1 MDALLKGAAARC
13 TVEEAYALCKDLA
26 ETHYENFSVGSWLL
40 PRDTRKHFYAVY
52 AFCRFVDDLGDE
64 FEGDRM
70 QALDFWEEEVERCYH
85 GSPVHPYTI
94 ALQETIAAFDI
105 PREPFARLIA
115 ANRMDQNDTR
125 YATYQDLDY
134 YCRHSAN
141 PVGHLVLYVCGY
153 GDEERQ
159 RLSDFTCTALQLAN
173 FWQDVARDYAMG
185 RVYIPVEDM
194 ERFGY
199 SEEELARGS
208 VTDAFRALMAYEVE
222 RARDLFDRGMGL
234 VDTLGGRIKLDV
246 ALFSLGGM
254 KVLDA
259 IERQRFDVLSS
270 RPKVSRAAKMRLM
283 ASATARIWLLGGLKP
298 RRD

>member
-1 MDALLKGAAARC
+1 
-13 TVEEAYALCKDLA
+13 
-26 ETHYENFSVGSWLL
+26 
-40 PRDTRKHFYAVY
+40 
-52 AFCRFVDDLGDE
+52 
-64 FEGDRM
+64 
-70 QALDFWEEEVERCYH
+70 
-85 GSPVHPYTI
+85 
-94 ALQETIAAFDI
+94 
-105 PREPFARLIA
+105 
-115 ANRMDQNDTR
+115 
-125 YATYQDLDY
+125 
-134 YCRHSAN
+134 
-141 PVGHLVLYVCGY
+141 
-153 GDEERQ
+153 
-159 RLSDFTCTALQLAN
+159 
-173 FWQDVARDYAMG
+173 
-185 RVYIPVEDM
+185 M

-208 VTDAFRALMAYEVE
+208 VTDGFRALMAYEVE

-234 VDTLGGRIKLDV
+234 VDTLGGRIKLDI